1 MSYSPPS
8 SAKPF
13 TLNVP
18 EQDLSEWH
26 QLLQLSKLGPITYEN
41 QQTEQNFGVTQKW
54 LAGTKDYWLNK
65 YDWREQEKHINSFD
79 NFQMQIDGID
89 LHFVGHF
96 SERKDAVPIVFM
108 HGWPGS
114 FIEFLPMLS
123 LIRDK
128 WSKKDLPYH
137 IIVPSLP
144 GYTLSAGTQ
153 PVDKNWTMEDSA
165 EIIHKLMTNLGF
177 EQYLAQGGD
186 VGSFEARLLAQDKD
200 GCMGIHRMLTYP
212 WRFCSLVQLTI
223 AVNMMSVKDQPD
235 PSTLSTFEKNALDR
249 ALKWVETGRAYGLE
263 HSSRPSTIG
272 HVLSS
277 NPIALLAWY
286 FPPSHLAPNIPN
298 NINPPC
304 RIGEKFLEWTDED
317 PSLDTILTN
326 VSLYWFTN
334 GFPRSIYPYR
344 QLFGTSRAHFEYISK
359 PTGFSFFPYELFPGI
374 KSVLE
379 KNCNLVFYRQH
390 DQGGHFA
397 ALERPAEL
405 WADVQEFADKAWKV

>member
-18 EQDLSEWH
+18 EQDLSEWR

-54 LAGTKDYWLNK
+54 LAGAKDYWLNT
-65 YDWREQEKHINSFD
+65 YDWRAQEKHINSFD

-177 EQYLAQGGD
+177 EKYLAQGGD

-200 GCMGIHRMLTYP
+200 GCVGIHRMLTYP
-212 WRFCSLVQLTI
+212 WQFCSLVQLTI

-277 NPIALLAWY
+277 NPLALLAWY
-286 FPPSHLAPNIPN
+286 FQPSHPNYSQP
-298 NINPPC
+298 
-304 RIGEKFLEWTDED
+304 
-317 PSLDTILTN
+317 ILTTPQGWREIPRMDRRGPQPRHHPHQRLTVLVHRRLSAVHLPIPPTLRDVALAFRIHQQTN
-326 VSLYWFTN
+326 RLLVLSVRAVS
-334 GFPRSIYPYR
+334 RH
-344 QLFGTSRAHFEYISK
+344 QERAGE
-359 PTGFSFFPYELFPGI
+359 ELQSG
-374 KSVLE
+374 VL
-379 KNCNLVFYRQH
+379 Q
-390 DQGGHFA
+390 A
-397 ALERPAEL
+397 A
-405 WADVQEFADKAWKV
+405 